1 MGKFMLKLPSMG
13 ESVTEAT
20 LTAWLKEVGDT
31 IEIDD
36 SVLEVA
42 TDKVDSDVPSDV
54 SGTLIEKR
62 FNVNDVIQVGD
73 IIQIKDGQT
82 LPADCMILTSN
93 EHRALQRRSTLKKN
107 G

>member
-1 MGKFMLKLPSMG
+1 MLKLPSMG

-31 IEIDD
+31 VEIDD

-54 SGTLIEKR
+54 AGTLVEKR
-62 FNVNDVIQVGD
+62 FKVNDVIQVGD
-73 IIQIKDGQT
+73 VIAVIESEAINDTAEEPIPEVETISVEEKEVA
-82 LPADCMILTSN
+82 LPL
-93 EHRALQRRSTLKKN
+93 R
-107 G
+107 